1 MSEANSEAIQAWDTV
16 LFDKFVRFQ
25 HVLTVGLGH
34 HGTEALARHPPPRG
48 ARVVDIGC
56 GFGDTTLELARLV
69 GSEGSV
75 SGVDAAGRFVRAA
88 EEQRKA
94 SGVANARFFTADVQ
108 VDDLGG
114 PYERAFA
121 RFGTMFFASPV
132 AALRNVRRSLTPDG
146 ELLMVVWRKR
156 EDNPWAHLAELTV
169 REIVPIVENK
179 DEVTCGPGPF
189 SMAGADLVS
198 AQLVAAGYDHI
209 AFERF
214 DTDICIGRDLEEA
227 LEFAMAL
234 GPAGEIIRL
243 AGEIGEAKKPEV
255 IAALKKAFST
265 LTRPGGVYGGSSTW
279 FVRARP
285 AAR

>member
-1 MSEANSEAIQAWDTV
+1 
-16 LFDKFVRFQ
+16 
-25 HVLTVGLGH
+25 
-34 HGTEALARHPPPRG
+34 
-48 ARVVDIGC
+48 
-56 GFGDTTLELARLV
+56 
-69 GSEGSV
+69 
-75 SGVDAAGRFVRAA
+75 
-88 EEQRKA
+88 
-94 SGVANARFFTADVQ
+94 
-108 VDDLGG
+108 
-114 PYERAFA
+114 
-121 RFGTMFFASPV
+121 MFFASPV

-146 ELLMVVWRKR
+146 ELLMIVWRKR

-198 AQLVAAGYDHI
+198 SQLVAAGYDHI
-209 AFERF
+209 SFERF
-214 DTDICIGRDLEEA
+214 DTDICIGRDLDEA

-255 IAALKKAFST
+255 ITALKKAFST
-265 LTRPGGVYGGSSTW
+265 LARPDGVYGGSSTW

-285 AAR
+285 VAG